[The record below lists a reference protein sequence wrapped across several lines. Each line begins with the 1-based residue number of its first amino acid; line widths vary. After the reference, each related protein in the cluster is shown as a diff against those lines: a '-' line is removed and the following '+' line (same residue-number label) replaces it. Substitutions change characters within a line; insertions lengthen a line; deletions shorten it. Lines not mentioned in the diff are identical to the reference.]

1 MRLAML
7 VTPESDRNLQL
18 AAQVGVTDIV
28 TIYPGLELKPLLD
41 LKGRVESFGMRLTHV
56 ERKIPHLKFVHN
68 LLGRDQQIEDFK
80 TLIRNMAEAEMKVL
94 CYNWMPDEDWQRT
107 TSCAEERAGAK
118 VTAFDIDQ
126 IALNVTDATPAEHD
140 PTPAKQLWENLEYFL
155 DRVLPTAEDAGIRLA
170 IHPDDPPLAILRGQP
185 RIIISHDAMQRVVD
199 LAPSP
204 MNGLCY
210 CQGSFAP
217 AGEDPIEG
225 IKRLGPHIFFAHF
238 RNTVG
243 RGERFRESFHD
254 NGDID
259 MVAAMRAYHEVGYT
273 GAIRPDHA
281 PSLAGET
288 NETPGYEILGRL
300 YAAGYMKGL
309 MQAAAGYRNA

>member
-1 MRLAML
+1 MRLAMM
-7 VTPESDRNLQL
+7 VTPMSDENLQL

-28 TIYPGLELKPLLD
+28 TIYPGLELKPLLEA
-41 LKGRVESFGMRLTHV
+41 KRRVESFGMRLTHL

-68 LLGRDQQIEDFK
+68 LPGREQQIEDFN
-80 TLIRNMAEAEMKVL
+80 TLIRNMAEASIEVL

-107 TSCAEERAGAK
+107 TCEVLERGGAK
-118 VTAFDIDQ
+118 VTAFNIKDIDV
-126 IALNVTDATPAEHD
+126 NCTDATPAKHA
-140 PTPAKQLWENLEYFL
+140 PTSADQLWENLKYFL
-155 DRVLPTAEDAGIRLA
+155 EQVVPTAEQCGIKLA
-170 IHPDDPPLAILRGQP
+170 IHPDDPPLPVLRGQP

-199 LAPSP
+199 LVPSSA
-204 MNGLCY
+204 NGLCY
-210 CQGSFAP
+210 CQGSMAP
-217 AGEDPIEG
+217 AGEDTVAG
-225 IKRLGPHIFFAHF
+225 VRKLAKHIFFAHF

-243 RGERFRESFHD
+243 RGENFRESFHD

-259 MVAAMRAYHEVGYT
+259 MVAMMRAYHEIGFK

-281 PSLAGET
+281 PSMAGET

-309 MQAAAGYRNA
+309 MQAVAGYRAV